1 MSALIKYVYS
11 EMFHIKLSVS
21 LPITHAETDEQ
32 SAMEGAGF
40 THTVTK
46 KKKKKCEKTFVSDMV

>member
-1 MSALIKYVYS
+1 
-11 EMFHIKLSVS
+11 MFHIKLSVS